1 MLEIP
6 NRDKTEAEISIPGSK
21 SITNRA
27 LVIGA
32 LAEGESL
39 LTNWL
44 ECEDTAVMIECLGRL
59 GFAVTAGR
67 KGLAIAGRGGVIPRE
82 RAELR
87 TANSGTTMRFLTALV
102 ALGRGIFTLDGT
114 PRMRQRPIGDLL
126 DGLQSLGVDTVSDP
140 GNGCPPVTVRADG
153 LPGGACE
160 LSGEI
165 SSQFLTALL
174 LAAPYAGEAVTIKI
188 RGELV
193 SRPYVDMTCR
203 MMAQFGVGVEE
214 KPPGVF
220 TVTPH
225 QTYRGRVYPVE
236 GDASSAS
243 YFLAA
248 GAITGGRMKILN
260 VGEESIQGDAGFAR
274 LLEQMGAKVRTGADW
289 TEVSGPLKRGIE
301 IDLNR
306 MPDMVPTLA
315 VTALFSPG
323 RTVIANVGNLR
334 YKESDRLAAMA
345 SELMKIGASV
355 EELPDGLVVEGGELH
370 GAEIETYNDH
380 RIAMA
385 FALVGLKVPGI
396 RIKNPGCVA
405 KTFPG
410 FFDTFLSL
418 DRR

>member
-6 NRDKTEAEISIPGSK
+6 HGKKIEAEVSLPGSK

-32 LAEGESL
+32 LAGGETR

-44 ECEDTAVMIECLGRL
+44 ACEDTTVMIDGLGKL
-59 GFAVTAGR
+59 GFAVTATDD
-67 KGLAIAGRGGVIPRE
+67 GLRIAGRGGVIPRE

-87 TANSGTTMRFLTALV
+87 AANSGTTMRFLTALA
-102 ALGRGIFTLDGT
+102 ALGRGEYTLDGS
-114 PRMRQRPIGDLL
+114 PRMRQRPIEDLL
-126 DGLQSLGVDTVSDP
+126 EALRALGADGGSDQD
-140 GNGCPPVTVRADG
+140 NGCPPVTIRARG
-153 LPGGACE
+153 LKGGTCE

-165 SSQFLTALL
+165 SSQFLSALL
-174 LAAPYAGEAVTIKI
+174 MAAPYAGKAVTIKI

-203 MMAQFGVGVEE
+203 MMAGFGVQVEE
-214 KPPGVF
+214 KEQAVF
-220 TVTPH
+220 TIPPR
-225 QTYRGRVYPVE
+225 QTYRARDYAVE

-248 GAITGGRMKILN
+248 AAVTGGRLKVLN
-260 VGEESIQGDAGFAR
+260 VGEDSIQGDAGFAR
-274 LLEQMGAKVRTGADW
+274 LLERMGAKVRYGPDW
-289 TEVSGPLKRGIE
+289 TEISGSLKRGIK
-301 IDLNR
+301 IDLNG

-315 VTALFSPG
+315 VAALFAPG
-323 RTVIANVGNLR
+323 RTVIANVANLR

-345 SELMKIGASV
+345 VELKKIGARV
-355 EELPDGLVVEGGELH
+355 EELPDGLVIEGGQLH

-385 FALVGLKVPGI
+385 FALAGLRIPGI
-396 RIKNPGCVA
+396 KIKDPGCVA

-410 FFDTFLSL
+410 FFDAFLAL
-418 DRR
+418 